1 MSEIVGLDL
10 IIRFKRPD
18 PKAILQN
25 IRTLLDAA
33 KSPSSLRVLS
43 LSQENA

>member
-1 MSEIVGLDL
+1 MEYAQAENLGLDF

-25 IRTLLDAA
+25 IRTLLDQEA
-33 KSPSSLRVLS
+33 K
-43 LSQENA
+43 